1 VQRTTLEL
9 HHGHTAQA
17 CAAMQLRHVQR
28 TTLELHHKHTA
39 QACAA
44 MQLRHVLRT
53 TLELHFNTLKKV
65 VKQQLKPV

>member
-1 VQRTTLEL
+1 
-9 HHGHTAQA
+9 
-17 CAAMQLRHVQR
+17 MQLRHVQR